1 MAEPNDQQ
9 DNAEAQGAVGVGSGT
24 GSVTGSGVPTGSAG
38 ASSGS
43 SMGSA
48 GAPPTSS
55 GMVAA
60 AGSGGAS
67 HRAVASATATAPRP
81 SDRDRFETY
90 ELGIVLSHYDI
101 GVIESI
107 QDYPRGSRRSPKLLL
122 RSDSGTY
129 LLKRRAS
136 RGSDPYKVAFCH
148 SIQLYLAAKQ
158 FPLPHLIGT
167 KKDNNS
173 MLQCNGAIYEI
184 FEYIKGTPYDNSIE
198 ATLDAGKILALY
210 HKLLADFQPEYE
222 TARGSYHGS
231 RQVIQ
236 CFDLAPQ
243 TLARIVTRSAKD
255 VERIKQVVGFLKES
269 YLGAAKYIDDQGF
282 PDWPQQI
289 VHADWHPG
297 NMLYRGSR
305 VVAVIDYDTA
315 RVQQRVLDVGNGSLQ
330 FAILGG
336 GDDAA
341 TWPENLDEER
351 FKRFLR
357 GYEVVPDCVLSQ
369 AELQVVPH
377 LMIEALI
384 AESIIPIATTGYFAR
399 MEGFAFLN
407 MVERKVRWLQKHA
420 QRLPTLVGA

>member
-1 MAEPNDQQ
+1 MPNPNDQENGQ
-9 DNAEAQGAVGVGSGT
+9 AHGAVGIGSPGT
-24 GSVTGSGVPTGSAG
+24 TGGGSGVPTGSTGG
-38 ASSGS
+38 A
-43 SMGSA
+43 GSA
-48 GAPPTSS
+48 GPPPSS
-55 GMVAA
+55 GVSAVT
-60 AGSGGAS
+60 GSGGAS
-67 HRAVASATATAPRP
+67 HRSVSAAAAATIRP
-81 SDRDRFETY
+81 TDRDKFEAF

-122 RSDSGTY
+122 RSDTGTY

-173 MLQCNGAIYEI
+173 MLQCNGAIYEV
-184 FEYIKGTPYDNSIE
+184 FEYIKGTPYDNSVE

-236 CFDLAPQ
+236 CFDLAPA
-243 TLARIVTRSAKD
+243 TLGRIATRTPKD
-255 VERIKQVVGFLKES
+255 VDRIKQVVGFLKES
-269 YLGAAKYIDDQGF
+269 YLGAAKYIDEQGF

-341 TWPENLDEER
+341 TWPDHLDEER

-357 GYEVVPDCVLSQ
+357 GYEIVPDCVLSQ
-369 AELQVVPH
+369 AELQVVPY

-399 MEGFAFLN
+399 MEGFAFLL